1 MQFLEKAMENVG
13 AHRDIELITTEK
25 KKKKKLFSI
34 RTKSSNYKV
43 FYRKFISNRN
53 EKKQRYL
60 SINLSI

>member
-13 AHRDIELITTEK
+13 AHRDIELITTE